1 MRVIAIKKMSAGN
14 DTVGE
19 MWVETEIF
27 DAETTLKEVMLWV
40 GESKDVVLSVPC
52 KDWQDYRNRPDQP
65 F

>member
-19 MWVETEIF
+19 MWVETKIF
-27 DAETTLKEVMLWV
+27 DAEAKLKDVMLWV
-40 GESKDVVLSVPC
+40 GESKDVVLSVPED
-52 KDWQDYRNRPDQP
+52 DWIAYRQNKP